1 LVPNNFKLAA
11 RNLLRDKT
19 SALISITG
27 LAVGMTCCMLIG
39 IYIRDE
45 LSYNRFNRGLHEIY
59 RINWISKDN
68 NGTSTG
74 ASTPVP
80 FGQNLSAKIP
90 EIDKLARLY
99 QRSGEMEFANSTEG
113 EKKRFQEQGIFF
125 ADKDVFSVFTFRF
138 QMGDPNTAL
147 GSPNSVVITN
157 EMARKYFGTV
167 YPLGKTL
174 LYENKWPLKI
184 TGVVEKMPVCSDI
197 KFDFLVSFETVF
209 MVETPAFA
217 EFVRND
223 WTFTPCETWV
233 RLRPEMSREKT
244 EHALNKHLFEN
255 GTDRNH
261 KMNTVSLQPLAAIH
275 LHASDVVGN
284 ESNNDISYL
293 YIFSGIAILI
303 LLIANINFINLSV
316 AQSLGRIKEVGVRKV
331 LGAEKKQIVTRFLSD
346 TIFLGLIAFLL
357 ALALTGMAIPFLN
370 LLTGKQLDW
379 RSWLNVQNSLVFT
392 VVFFITCLLAGLYPA
407 IFITRFNTVLALK
420 GRSGDPR
427 KKNRIQKILLT
438 TQFTVSILLI
448 TATGVIYQQLQFLR
462 DKPLGFQK
470 QQMLVVPIFG
480 TGAFSYGQKVDSSVR
495 RRMNVFYD
503 ELRSYSKVN
512 AVTASSEMPGQGF
525 LRGLIVPEGR
535 SDQDNLFAPWLS
547 VDYNFIRTLKMEI
560 VAGRDFSKTQGSDFL
575 NAFII
580 NESAVRAFGWGK
592 PENAIGKTF
601 VRGKL
606 SDGKKGRIVGVVKDF
621 DFNALNN
628 PMEPLVMDV
637 NPPRFTEFAISI
649 QPDHIPET
657 IEQVKKTWEKIFPE
671 RVYEY
676 SFLENDINAL
686 YKDKENFSRMTE
698 WFAGTAILLS
708 CSGLFSLALFMAVKR
723 AREIGIRKVLGAGVM
738 RIAGLLSA
746 DFIKIVLLAS
756 VIACP
761 AAYWLMHQ
769 WLQQFA
775 YHITMPW
782 LFFIAGPAIALLL
795 AILTVGYRAVLAALV
810 NPVKTLRSE

>member
-1 LVPNNFKLAA
+1 
-11 RNLLRDKT
+11 
-19 SALISITG
+19 
-27 LAVGMTCCMLIG
+27 
-39 IYIRDE
+39 
-45 LSYNRFNRGLHEIY
+45 
-59 RINWISKDN
+59 
-68 NGTSTG
+68 
-74 ASTPVP
+74 
-80 FGQNLSAKIP
+80 
-90 EIDKLARLY
+90 
-99 QRSGEMEFANSTEG
+99 
-113 EKKRFQEQGIFF
+113 
-125 ADKDVFSVFTFRF
+125 
-138 QMGDPNTAL
+138 
-147 GSPNSVVITN
+147 
-157 EMARKYFGTV
+157 
-167 YPLGKTL
+167 
-174 LYENKWPLKI
+174 
-184 TGVVEKMPVCSDI
+184 
-197 KFDFLVSFETVF
+197 

-217 EFVRND
+217 EFVKND

-686 YKDKENFSRMTE
+686 YKDKENFSRMIE